1 MTAVIVEDEIPA
13 GIRLERLLIQNEFQV
28 LVVLNSVKK
37 AIIWLKENKHPDIV
51 FMDIKLRDGNCF
63 EILDKVKIESKIV
76 FTTAFD
82 EYALNAFNYNSIDYL
97 LKPIDESKLNRL
109 LEKIETLK
117 SGFQNEISWTNFN
130 ESIFINSYL
139 VASGTHLKKISV
151 QDILYFFS
159 ENNAT
164 FIFTKENRQFLI
176 PKSLEKIEGE
186 IDYSVVSSTTFDRNN
201 LSFYAIDFPI
211 EFRWRNS
218 TPDNFRFLRIYS
230 GFKYSY
236 IFYDTSILRV
246 NGNVSKLANNP
257 DLVTSQMGVYL
268 AIGYHSINFYTYYG
282 ITNLFQSNAA
292 IDGIPL
298 ELTTINLGFQFY
310 IL

>member
-13 GIRLERLLIQNEFQV
+13 GIRLERLLNQHEFQV

-37 AIIWLKENKHPDIV
+37 ATAWLKENKHPDIL

-63 EILDKVKIESKIV
+63 DIFDKVKIESKIV

-117 SGFQNEISWTNFN
+117 LGFNNEISWSNFN
-130 ESIFINSYL
+130 ESSFINSYL
-139 VASGTHLKKISV
+139 VVSGTHLKKIQI

-164 FIFTKENRQFLI
+164 FIFTNENRQFLI

-186 IDYSVVSSTTFDRNN
+186 IDNNKFFRINRKFIINKDYIYLVRNTSRIE
-201 LSFYAIDFPI
+201 LSLINFESDFH
-211 EFRWRNS
+211 E
-218 TPDNFRFLRIYS
+218 
-230 GFKYSY
+230 
-236 IFYDTSILRV
+236 
-246 NGNVSKLANNP
+246 VSK
-257 DLVTSQMGVYL
+257 SK
-268 AIGYHSINFYTYYG
+268 SK
-282 ITNLFQSNAA
+282 LFVEWYSK
-292 IDGIPL
+292 
-298 ELTTINLGFQFY
+298 
-310 IL
+310 

>member
-13 GIRLERLLIQNEFQV
+13 GIRLERLLIQYEFQV

-37 AIIWLKENKHPDIV
+37 ATAWLKENKHPDIL

-63 EILDKVKIESKIV
+63 DIFDKVKIESKIV

-117 SGFQNEISWTNFN
+117 LGFNNEISWSNFN
-130 ESIFINSYL
+130 ESSFINSYL
-139 VASGTHLKKISV
+139 VVSGTHLKKI
-151 QDILYFFS
+151 QIQNILYFFS

-164 FIFTKENRQFLI
+164 FIFTNENRQFLI

-186 IDYSVVSSTTFDRNN
+186 IDNN
-201 LSFYAIDFPI
+201 KFFRINRKFIINKDYIHLVKNTSRIELSLANFETDFY
-211 EFRWRNS
+211 E
-218 TPDNFRFLRIYS
+218 
-230 GFKYSY
+230 
-236 IFYDTSILRV
+236 
-246 NGNVSKLANNP
+246 VSK
-257 DLVTSQMGVYL
+257 SK
-268 AIGYHSINFYTYYG
+268 SK
-282 ITNLFQSNAA
+282 LFVEWYSK
-292 IDGIPL
+292 
-298 ELTTINLGFQFY
+298 
-310 IL
+310 

>member
-13 GIRLERLLIQNEFQV
+13 GIRLERLLIQYEFQV

-37 AIIWLKENKHPDIV
+37 ATAWLKENKHPDII

-63 EILDKVKIESKIV
+63 EIFDKVKIESKIV

-117 SGFQNEISWTNFN
+117 SGFHNEISWSNFN
-130 ESIFINSYL
+130 ESTFVNSYL
-139 VASGTHLKKISV
+139 VVSGTHLKKIQI

-164 FIFTKENRQFLI
+164 FIFTNENRQFLI

-186 IDYSVVSSTTFDRNN
+186 IDNNKFFRINRKFIINKDYIYLVRNTSRIE
-201 LSFYAIDFPI
+201 LSLINFESDFH
-211 EFRWRNS
+211 E
-218 TPDNFRFLRIYS
+218 
-230 GFKYSY
+230 
-236 IFYDTSILRV
+236 
-246 NGNVSKLANNP
+246 VSK
-257 DLVTSQMGVYL
+257 SK
-268 AIGYHSINFYTYYG
+268 SK
-282 ITNLFQSNAA
+282 LFVEWYSK
-292 IDGIPL
+292 
-298 ELTTINLGFQFY
+298 
-310 IL
+310 

>member
-1 MTAVIVEDEIPA
+1 MTAIIIEDEIPA
-13 GIRLERLLIQNEFQV
+13 GIRLERLLNQYEFEV

-37 AIIWLKENKHPDIV
+37 ATIWLKENKHPDVV

-63 EILDKVKIESKIV
+63 DIFDKVKIESKIV

-117 SGFQNEISWTNFN
+117 SGFHNEISWSNFN
-130 ESIFINSYL
+130 ELTFVNSYL
-139 VASGTHLKKISV
+139 VVSGTHLKKIQI

-164 FIFTKENRQFLI
+164 FIFTNENRQFLI

-186 IDYSVVSSTTFDRNN
+186 IDNN
-201 LSFYAIDFPI
+201 KFFRINRKFIINKDYIHLVKITSRIELSLINFESDFH
-211 EFRWRNS
+211 E
-218 TPDNFRFLRIYS
+218 
-230 GFKYSY
+230 
-236 IFYDTSILRV
+236 
-246 NGNVSKLANNP
+246 VSK
-257 DLVTSQMGVYL
+257 SK
-268 AIGYHSINFYTYYG
+268 SK
-282 ITNLFQSNAA
+282 LF
-292 IDGIPL
+292 L
-298 ELTTINLGFQFY
+298 EWY
-310 IL
+310 SK

>member
-13 GIRLERLLIQNEFQV
+13 GIRLERLLIQYEFQV

-37 AIIWLKENKHPDIV
+37 ATAWLKENKHPDIL

-63 EILDKVKIESKIV
+63 DIFDKVKIESKIV

-117 SGFQNEISWTNFN
+117 SGFHNEISWSNFN
-130 ESIFINSYL
+130 ESTFVNSYL
-139 VASGTHLKKISV
+139 VVSGTHLKKIQI

-164 FIFTKENRQFLI
+164 FIFTNENRQFLI

-186 IDYSVVSSTTFDRNN
+186 IDNNKFFRINRKFIINKDYIYLVRNTSRIE
-201 LSFYAIDFPI
+201 LSLINFESDFH
-211 EFRWRNS
+211 E
-218 TPDNFRFLRIYS
+218 
-230 GFKYSY
+230 
-236 IFYDTSILRV
+236 
-246 NGNVSKLANNP
+246 VSK
-257 DLVTSQMGVYL
+257 SK
-268 AIGYHSINFYTYYG
+268 SK
-282 ITNLFQSNAA
+282 LFVEWYSK
-292 IDGIPL
+292 
-298 ELTTINLGFQFY
+298 
-310 IL
+310 

>member
-13 GIRLERLLIQNEFQV
+13 GIRLERLLIQYEFQV

-37 AIIWLKENKHPDIV
+37 ATAWLKENKHPDII

-63 EILDKVKIESKIV
+63 EIFDKVKIESKIV

-117 SGFQNEISWTNFN
+117 LGFNNEISWSNFN
-130 ESIFINSYL
+130 ESSFINSYL
-139 VASGTHLKKISV
+139 VVSGTHLKKIQI

-164 FIFTKENRQFLI
+164 FIFTNENRQFLI

-186 IDYSVVSSTTFDRNN
+186 IDNN
-201 LSFYAIDFPI
+201 KFFRINRKFIINKDYIHLVKNTSRIELSLANFETDFY
-211 EFRWRNS
+211 E
-218 TPDNFRFLRIYS
+218 
-230 GFKYSY
+230 
-236 IFYDTSILRV
+236 
-246 NGNVSKLANNP
+246 VSK
-257 DLVTSQMGVYL
+257 SK
-268 AIGYHSINFYTYYG
+268 SK
-282 ITNLFQSNAA
+282 LFVEWYSK
-292 IDGIPL
+292 
-298 ELTTINLGFQFY
+298 
-310 IL
+310 